1 MPLKRYFTANNA
13 EYTKNAT
20 AIVNL
25 ETEKK
30 SKILSNCS

>member
-1 MPLKRYFTANNA
+1 MPLKRYLTANNA
-13 EYTKNAT
+13 EYTKN
-20 AIVNL
+20 VNL